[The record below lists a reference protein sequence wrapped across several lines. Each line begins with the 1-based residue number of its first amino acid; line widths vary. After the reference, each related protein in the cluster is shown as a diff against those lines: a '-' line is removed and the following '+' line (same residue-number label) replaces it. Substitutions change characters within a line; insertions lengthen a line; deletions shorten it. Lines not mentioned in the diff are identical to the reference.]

1 MKAYC
6 VKCKAQRPIADAVEQ
21 SLKNGRKALKGK
33 CPTCGTSIFKMLP
46 GKTAPAAKTDNAAR
60 TDFGVSFGET
70 IPRAPGKPTFRLTF
84 FHS

>member
-46 GKTAPAAKTDNAAR
+46 GKTAPAAKT
-60 TDFGVSFGET
+60 ET
-70 IPRAPGKPTFRLTF
+70 TPPAPGKPAFRLTF
-84 FHS
+84 FHN